1 MTSLTRIFVF
11 AGLISAVLPA
21 GQVLAQQQGQDA
33 PPPPVTVVTLTAQD
47 VTLTTSLPG
56 RVVAQSE
63 AELRPQVG
71 GLIIERLFDEGKKV
85 SKGDALYRI
94 DPRTYEAGVAQAEA
108 ALAQAE
114 AAAAAARREA
124 DRVATLRD
132 RRVASE
138 QTEDTA
144 IAARDAADAAVQ
156 SAKAQLLAANID
168 LDRATITAP
177 IDGEIGL
184 AQVSAGALV
193 TAGQAEPLAVIRS
206 IDPVRV
212 DVTQSAADI
221 IRWQRRG
228 PDAALPPDLDRT
240 VSLRLADGSTYEHTG
255 SLTGAEPHVNETT
268 GVVTLRMQF
277 DNPEGLLLPGM
288 YVQAEIPQAQLK
300 DVILAPQEGVSR
312 DRRGRPV
319 ALVVNADNIVE
330 QRELEIVQDRGD
342 DWVVTDGLSNGDRLI
357 VEGVQRIG
365 PGMPVTPEE
374 RPAED
379 ASAETAHSDAAPEAA
394 DADTAGTAD
403 AAETAETETA
413 PAE

>member
-33 PPPPVTVVTLTAQD
+33 PPPVTVVTLTAQD

-342 DWVVTDGLSNGDRLI
+342 DWVVTDGLSDGDRLI